1 MSENTKKNI
10 ETRIKVS
17 EETLRTIFADVE
29 ECYKSDIKEA
39 IQGKK
44 CWRHTGLTFETIS
57 KVTVAIGGVLSFSSG
72 YFNSNILSFVS
83 GSVSVVSLALLQF
96 GTFSF
101 KQGKKQANDLNI
113 LLQKLDLDTM
123 PVMDDE
129 PDALTNGN
137 ERKAIDKGIPTI
149 YDIDTLNVVSDD
161 ADTKLQNPHSNTHL
175 DTNTDSDNHLDI
187 ELDNSF
193 RKSKPKIKNIIILD
207 DTKNDF
213 DNKA

>member
-1 MSENTKKNI
+1 MTENIKKNL
-10 ETRIKVS
+10 ETLIKVS
-17 EETLRTIFADVE
+17 EETRKIIFADVE

-44 CWRHTGLTFETIS
+44 CWRHTGLTFETVS
-57 KVTVAIGGVLSFSSG
+57 KITVAVGGVLSFSSG

-96 GTFSF
+96 GSFSF

-113 LLQKLDLDTM
+113 LLQKLNLDTM
-123 PVMDDE
+123 PIMEDE

-137 ERKAIDKGIPTI
+137 ERKATDKGILNANN
-149 YDIDTLNVVSDD
+149 IDALNSVSDITPID
-161 ADTKLQNPHSNTHL
+161 LDNAHSDTKLATS
-175 DTNTDSDNHLDI
+175 LDI
-187 ELDNSF
+187 DLDIDLDSPF

-207 DTKNDF
+207 NKND
-213 DNKA
+213 KI